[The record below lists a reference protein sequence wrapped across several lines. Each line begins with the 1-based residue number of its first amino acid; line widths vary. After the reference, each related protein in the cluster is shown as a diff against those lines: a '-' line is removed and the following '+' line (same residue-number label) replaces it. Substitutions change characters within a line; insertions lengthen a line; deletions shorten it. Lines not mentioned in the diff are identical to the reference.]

1 MSYMKKEHISID
13 ELRTD
18 SFIYIVS
25 EFICTNSECEYS
37 KIKFIEKTLDNLF
50 SFENADKAKSEKL
63 IPLLKIAVTNGSWVI
78 DEKEIESRMS
88 ESKQIISNL
97 LAIL

>member
-1 MSYMKKEHISID
+1 MNYMKKEYVSID

-18 SFIYIVS
+18 SFIYVVS

-37 KIKFIEKTLDNLF
+37 KIKFIEKILDNLF
-50 SFENADKAKSEKL
+50 SFENTEKTKSEKI